1 MFNDMQDPDAHPS
14 TATRKFHAEELI
26 FFAAIIFSLVGV
38 AITDYAPTQSWVY
51 WLFMIAALA
60 TSAIV
65 IEKLLVP
72 RKELPF
78 SRLLGT
84 QLIHWGAT
92 LIAVFISFTF
102 VKTGR
107 MTYEGIGLVVLLI
120 LSLATFLDGYHVG
133 WRFYLTGTFL
143 GITTVLAAYF
153 EQFMWVMFIIAILSV
168 VFAVY
173 LEKYLTSRRES
184 DPENKAAP

>member
-1 MFNDMQDPDAHPS
+1 
-14 TATRKFHAEELI
+14 
-26 FFAAIIFSLVGV
+26 
-38 AITDYAPTQSWVY
+38 
-51 WLFMIAALA
+51 
-60 TSAIV
+60 
-65 IEKLLVP
+65 
-72 RKELPF
+72 
-78 SRLLGT
+78 
-84 QLIHWGAT
+84 
-92 LIAVFISFTF
+92 
-102 VKTGR
+102 